1 MGQVVRNAFL
11 DSVIQDKSH
20 DSHHHDRQV
29 DMQRLLLVWLENSQY
44 IPAQAN
50 CINMQRLG
58 RSGIALSA
66 MFANVLRTMRIVT
79 VFATTAITFF
89 GIASARLSY
98 LCPDPTVQSLVK
110 EILVQRLKKHLCRR
124 IEFVLP
130 RYLHM
135 GHERVK
141 HIQHTHTQQ
150 WLCNGPLVHE

>member
-1 MGQVVRNAFL
+1 
-11 DSVIQDKSH
+11 
-20 DSHHHDRQV
+20 
-29 DMQRLLLVWLENSQY
+29 MQRLLLVWLENSQY

-98 LCPDPTVQSLVK
+98 LCL
-110 EILVQRLKKHLCRR
+110 IA
-124 IEFVLP
+124 
-130 RYLHM
+130 RY
-135 GHERVK
+135 K
-141 HIQHTHTQQ
+141 A
-150 WLCNGPLVHE
+150 W